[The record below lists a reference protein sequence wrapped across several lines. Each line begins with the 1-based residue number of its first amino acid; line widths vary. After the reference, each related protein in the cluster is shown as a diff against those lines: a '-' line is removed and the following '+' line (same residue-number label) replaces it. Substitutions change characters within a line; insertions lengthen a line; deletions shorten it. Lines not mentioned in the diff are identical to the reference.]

1 MQLDPE
7 EYIDVP
13 EINRFVKKDEPK
25 WPQLKKATYKNF
37 PLNDVAPKE
46 HEKYLYIEYRT
57 Y

>member
-7 EYIDVP
+7 EYIDIP
-13 EINRFVKKDEPK
+13 EVNCFALKEEPK
-25 WPQLKKATYKNF
+25 PKFKKATYKNF
-37 PLNDVAPKE
+37 PLNDVPPTKD